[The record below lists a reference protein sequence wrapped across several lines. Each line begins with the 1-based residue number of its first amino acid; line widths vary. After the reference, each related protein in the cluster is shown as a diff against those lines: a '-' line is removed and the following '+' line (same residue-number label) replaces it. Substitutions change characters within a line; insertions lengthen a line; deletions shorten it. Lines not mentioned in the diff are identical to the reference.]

1 MMIARHAH
9 RWLVLVLGLVLVA
22 GHAVVLRYAWSH
34 LSLSAAAVVGVIA
47 LVTIKYLAL
56 RGGLRGKRRTASGA
70 HSCDERPPRPD
81 R

>member
-9 RWLVLVLGLVLVA
+9 GWLVLVLGLVLVA

-56 RGGLRGKRRTASGA
+56 GRGLRASRSRG
-70 HSCDERPPRPD
+70 ERPH
-81 R
+81 